1 MLIDTHAHV
10 NSEKFAGETELI
22 IENAERAGLDA
33 IINFGDTMEASF
45 ECLQLARK
53 YDICYAGVGVHPEE
67 AFLLG
72 DEELACLAEWSKDPK
87 VVAIG
92 EIGLDY
98 YWEKDQDKRQL
109 QRTVFIQQLDLARQL
124 GLPVCVHN
132 RDAHGDTMNILRKE
146 GKGIPGVM
154 HCFSGSLEIAR
165 ELVDMGWYI
174 GVDGPLTFKNAAK
187 LPEIV
192 KAIPLERILVE
203 TDCPYMAPVPM
214 RGKRNEPAFVAFV
227 AEKLAELKGV
237 SSETVCRQ
245 TSLNA
250 KELYGIV

>member
-92 EIGLDY
+92 
-98 YWEKDQDKRQL
+98 
-109 QRTVFIQQLDLARQL
+109 
-124 GLPVCVHN
+124 
-132 RDAHGDTMNILRKE
+132 
-146 GKGIPGVM
+146 
-154 HCFSGSLEIAR
+154 
-165 ELVDMGWYI
+165 
-174 GVDGPLTFKNAAK
+174 
-187 LPEIV
+187 
-192 KAIPLERILVE
+192 
-203 TDCPYMAPVPM
+203 
-214 RGKRNEPAFVAFV
+214 
-227 AEKLAELKGV
+227 
-237 SSETVCRQ
+237 
-245 TSLNA
+245 
-250 KELYGIV
+250 